1 MAASERRLERV
12 FQRRA
17 NDLARLEIKVGLFGS
32 GLRVFR
38 TGPLEIRRKRA
49 FDFLRFFS
57 ADGSAKVVLQ
67 RRTNAFVL
75 KPKSS
80 DLRVVRTVPLEAIRK
95 RAFEYLD
102 VFSRRFGGGAWKVA
116 FHESLVVALAIA
128 SDIVILILRDY
139 LRESRRLR
147 EGRERIGIGIT
158 RCCFNDRCGDFTTH
172 SWRIHGNIA
181 NGADYIGEV
190 NIEIGKVN
198 VKKGQAV
205 QTRDLEME
213 MAMAMKYRIRKR
225 AVRSDD
231 KAWKWKL
238 VSEYRIVKKVKAK
251 LRKGG
256 RAWNGNGNEMP
267 NQKDSQAV
275 RRHGLVRKAVKYLIL
290 KKGQAAQ
297 RQGLGWK

>member
-1 MAASERRLERV
+1 
-12 FQRRA
+12 
-17 NDLARLEIKVGLFGS
+17 LARLEIKVGLFGS

-116 FHESLVVALAIA
+116 FHESLVV
-128 SDIVILILRDY
+128 LRDY
-139 LRESRRLR
+139 LRESQRLR

-205 QTRDLEME
+205 QTRDLEMAMAMA

-267 NQKDSQAV
+267 NQKDTA
-275 RRHGLVRKAVKYLIL
+275 
-290 KKGQAAQ
+290 
-297 RQGLGWK
+297 W